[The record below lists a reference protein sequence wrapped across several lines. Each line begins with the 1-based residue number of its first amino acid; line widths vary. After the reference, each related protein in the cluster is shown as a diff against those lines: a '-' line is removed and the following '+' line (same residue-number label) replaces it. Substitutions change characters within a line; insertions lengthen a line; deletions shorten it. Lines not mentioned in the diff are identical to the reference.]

1 MNCRCSRFPVLLD
14 IYQRYLLQANMSD
27 FKSEVSRCYTAGT
40 LERLVSH
47 SDASVRRAAVLALG
61 STGEMS
67 SVRILVSALRDA
79 DRTVAILAENALHSI
94 WNRAGDESD
103 QRMLQNLSRMVSSG
117 EAAMAVTFASLQL
130 EKTPRFAEIWF
141 QRASAWFELGEYE
154 YAREDLETVLDL
166 NPFHF
171 DAYVLLGYV
180 HMETGRTVQALRAF
194 RNALDINP
202 GLKNTQLRKRTSAFL
217 RQARSN

>member
-79 DRTVAILAENALHSI
+79 DRTVAILAEK
-94 WNRAGDESD
+94 G
-103 QRMLQNLSRMVSSG
+103 G
-117 EAAMAVTFASLQL
+117 
-130 EKTPRFAEIWF
+130 
-141 QRASAWFELGEYE
+141 
-154 YAREDLETVLDL
+154 
-166 NPFHF
+166 
-171 DAYVLLGYV
+171 
-180 HMETGRTVQALRAF
+180 
-194 RNALDINP
+194 
-202 GLKNTQLRKRTSAFL
+202 SAFADHAFFAP
-217 RQARSN
+217 RVPIKPVAISAIVAAEEAVNAGE